1 MRAGRTGG
9 RPLLILSVLAALGV
23 TAALGWLLVSQL
35 TPTAPPAHLIPL
47 PLRHVGVVALP
58 GGATRFDYADID
70 LGVHRLFLSHMDDNT
85 LLVVD
90 TATRQVTRTVTG
102 LPEVTGMIVVPS
114 LHRVFAS
121 AAGAGQVVT
130 LDEATS
136 AVLARAP
143 AGSFPDGLAYVPTT
157 GQVWISDEDG
167 GAETVIDATTGQ
179 RVATVKLAGQAGN
192 VRYDPVGDRVLVD
205 VQTRDE
211 VVVIN
216 PHTRRI
222 EVHAPVPGCDHDHG
236 LLLDATR
243 AYVAC
248 DGNNVLVILNLRT
261 LARVGTQRVGD
272 RPDVPALDPARH
284 LLYVAAESGVLT
296 TIDTTPTGGRVTG
309 RATLGDNAHVVVV
322 DPTTGAAYFPLPHGR
337 HDTPELLITQPAT

>member
-1 MRAGRTGG
+1 MRAGRTTG
-9 RPLLILSVLAALGV
+9 RRLVILLALAALGATLAV
-23 TAALGWLLVSQL
+23 GWPLASRLTRAAPDQ
-35 TPTAPPAHLIPL
+35 PIPL
-47 PLRHVGVVALP
+47 PLRHAAVVGLP
-58 GGATRFDYADID
+58 GGSTRFDYADLD
-70 LGVHRLFLSHMDDNT
+70 PVAHRLFLSHMDDNA

-90 TATRQVTRTVTG
+90 TATQRVVRTVAG
-102 LPEVTGMIVVPS
+102 LPEVTGVIVVPS

-121 AAGAGQVVT
+121 AAGAGQVLT
-130 LDEATS
+130 LDEDTG

-143 AGSFPDGLAYVPTT
+143 AGSFPDGLTYVPTT

-179 RVATVKLAGQAGN
+179 KVATVKLAGQAGN

-205 VQTRDE
+205 VQTHDE
-211 VVVIN
+211 VVVID

-222 EVHAPVPGCDHDHG
+222 QSHTPVPRCDHDHG

-248 DGNNVLVILNLRT
+248 DGNNVLIILNLRT
-261 LARVGTQRVGD
+261 LTRVGTQRVGD
-272 RPDVPALDPARH
+272 RPDVLALDPARH

-309 RATLGDNAHVVVV
+309 RAALGDNAHVVVV
-322 DPTTGAAYFPLPHGR
+322 DPTTGAAYFPLPSGPHG
-337 HDTPELLITQPAT
+337 TPTLLITTPR